1 MDPTAVPQLP
11 LFPNAKNDVASP
23 ESAGDVAKVERAAF
37 RKRHAT
43 TIWIVLGVVALLAI
57 ASTFAHPVAALVVI
71 VVLGFIPAIITW
83 FVITGRAHSKYWQA
97 YADARGVEVT
107 EDGHLSGIVPLM
119 SAGDKREYPVL
130 LTGPVGDTQATFGLY
145 TYTVVTY
152 TTDSDG
158 RRQRQ
163 ETDHDFS
170 IVSFQLPEA
179 VANRFAG
186 IYVRPKTLKL
196 GLGGLQDKFG
206 HDQEVKLE
214 SVDFHKKREVRMWD
228 SQDKIALF
236 ELFSTTFI
244 DAITTDLDVF
254 WEQIGPQLLV
264 YRKKHIK
271 VAAELDD
278 LVSDSLQVYRRYCQE
293 YQ

>member
-1 MDPTAVPQLP
+1 MNQPTVPQLP
-11 LFPNAKNDVASP
+11 LFPNAANDVASP

-43 TIWIVLGVVALLAI
+43 KIWVFLGIVALVAI
-57 ASTFAHPVAALVVI
+57 ASLFAHPIAALVVL
-71 VVLGFIPAIITW
+71 VVLGGVPALITY
-83 FVITGRAHSKYWQA
+83 FVVTGRAHSKYWEA
-97 YADARGVEVT
+97 YAAARGLEVT
-107 EDGHLSGIVPLM
+107 EDGHLNGVVPLM
-119 SAGDKREYPVL
+119 SRGDKREYPVL
-130 LTGPVGDTQATFGLY
+130 LTGPVGDTRATFGLY
-145 TYTVVTY
+145 TYTEITH
-152 TTDSDG
+152 TTDSEG
-158 RRQRQ
+158 RSQRQ
-163 ETDHDFS
+163 ETDYDFS
-170 IVSFQLPEA
+170 IVSLPLPDA

-186 IYVRPKTLKL
+186 VYVRPKTMKL
-196 GLGGLQDKFG
+196 GFGGLQDKFS

-214 SVDFHKKREVRMWD
+214 SIDFHKKHELRMWD

-244 DAITTDLDVF
+244 DALNTDLQVF
-254 WEQIGPQLLV
+254 WEQIGQQLLV

-278 LVSDSLQVYRRYCQE
+278 LVSDALQVYQRYCQE